1 MLSSNEIKTE
11 AVDGGDLVLVVPPQS
26 GSDPAGEW
34 AVRGAPGPSPA
45 PSAVVRAPPGPRQ
58 GRLHGRFPNHDAPAP
73 CKGHA
78 VTSGAS
84 ELWGSLGGPVTQG
97 GSWHWGPASL
107 APSQWVASGTSLMLC
122 SPLMRWFFR
131 RGETPWLYV
140 FSWMYTFVI
149 NTFRVEVLKGMECHV
164 LKYFSSSSLHCFHL
178 WC

>member
-97 GSWHWGPASL
+97 GS
-107 APSQWVASGTSLMLC
+107 
-122 SPLMRWFFR
+122 
-131 RGETPWLYV
+131 
-140 FSWMYTFVI
+140 
-149 NTFRVEVLKGMECHV
+149 
-164 LKYFSSSSLHCFHL
+164 
-178 WC
+178 